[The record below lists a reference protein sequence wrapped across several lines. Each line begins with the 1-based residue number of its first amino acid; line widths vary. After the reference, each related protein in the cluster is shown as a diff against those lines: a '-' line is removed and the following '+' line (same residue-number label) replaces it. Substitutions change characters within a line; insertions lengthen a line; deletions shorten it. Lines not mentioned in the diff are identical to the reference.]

1 MSLGKRYKFLGT
13 TFQVITGFAV
23 PTAITDITN
32 ASPAVVTT
40 DDTFAVGDVVKITG
54 VVGMEEIND
63 SLYVVQATDAGTIT
77 LADVDS
83 TNWGAYESG
92 GTTAKGQYSASC
104 EVTSYTGDSG
114 TTTETSTETNCGRAI
129 DFGATDPG
137 SVSIAYNDAPND
149 FQEAL
154 NESRKSGEQTALKT
168 TLPNGGGVIH
178 DVGVVTQV
186 GNASTAGGVWT
197 GSATIRRT
205 VERVDLAV

>member
-13 TFQVITGFAV
+13 TFQVLTEYDPTTEI
-23 PTAITDITN
+23 TAITN
-32 ASPAVVTT
+32 ANPAVVTL
-40 DDTFAVGDVVKITG
+40 DGTFAIGDVVKIND
-54 VVGMEEIND
+54 VVGMEEING
-63 SLYVVQATDAGTIT
+63 SIYVVQEVGAGTVT

-83 TNWGAYESG
+83 TNWGVYASG
-92 GTTAKGQYSASC
+92 GTSAKGQYSGSC

-137 SVSIAYNDAPND
+137 SVSIAYNYATNSFQDA
-149 FQEAL
+149 L
-154 NESRKSGEQTALKT
+154 SESRKSGEQTALKT

-178 DVGVVTQV
+178 DVGVVTQI